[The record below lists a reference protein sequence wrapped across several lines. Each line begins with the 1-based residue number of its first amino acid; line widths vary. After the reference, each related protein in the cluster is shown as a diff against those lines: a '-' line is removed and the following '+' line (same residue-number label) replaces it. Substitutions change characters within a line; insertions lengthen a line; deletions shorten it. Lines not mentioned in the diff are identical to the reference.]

1 MRLVF
6 FSGSFANNL
15 EGFVVMTEKL
25 MTIAR
30 IAALLGVVSF
40 TSANTANA
48 QPLPYSPVVEANGVL
63 YLAGKIGRDP
73 ETRKLPGNIT
83 DETRHTLNGIKAELA
98 GVGASMSDVVRCQVF
113 LADIGDFGAMNDVYK
128 TYFPVNPPARTTV
141 AVKDIVLGA
150 TIEIQCTAVRGHGS
164 VDDAE

>member
-1 MRLVF
+1 
-6 FSGSFANNL
+6 
-15 EGFVVMTEKL
+15 
-25 MTIAR
+25 
-30 IAALLGVVSF
+30 
-40 TSANTANA
+40 
-48 QPLPYSPVVEANGVL
+48 
-63 YLAGKIGRDP
+63 
-73 ETRKLPGNIT
+73 
-83 DETRHTLNGIKAELA
+83 
-98 GVGASMSDVVRCQVF
+98 MSDVVRCQVF